1 MSEVVEQQVPSREL
15 IEKLQREMVQRPQA
29 SGLRTEHAIHGGL
42 YHRKLFRPAGTL
54 IVGRV
59 HKVDHLFI
67 CISGEIIAWSE
78 TGMRELKAGDIIESK
93 AGTKRVTLAKTD
105 AVAMTVH
112 RVNAGTMDDVEAELL
127 EPDECAAFDFNNEV
141 KPGFLTAQE
150 MPKIGA

>member
-1 MSEVVEQQVPSREL
+1 MNEVVGQAVPSREL
-15 IEKLQREMVQRPQA
+15 IEKLQREMVARPQA
-29 SGLRTEHAIHGGL
+29 AGMRMEHAIHGGL
-42 YHRKLFRPAGTL
+42 SHRKLFRPAGTL

-78 TGMRELKAGDIIESK
+78 TGMRTLKAGDIIESK

-112 RVNAGTMDDVEAELL
+112 RVEARAMDEVEAELL
-127 EPDECAAFDFNNEV
+127 EPDETAAFDFNNEV
-141 KPGFLTAQE
+141 KPGFLSAQE
-150 MPKIGA
+150 PPKLGA